1 MKHRTAA
8 LISAV
13 IMALSL
19 CGCEKKNS
27 SNKDDVVYGD
37 SAAFEAE
44 FENAE
49 DVSEGPLLTLSNTT
63 VKAGGTAEVT
73 ISVKNTGNN
82 WTMCGLHIAYP
93 DLLGCVM
100 DNAEEREPKM
110 TLGDAVKGSAGAV
123 ARLWSDN
130 LPEKLSSVKKKS
142 VFFTSMFSENN
153 GGDGDLVTFY
163 FNVPADAK
171 SGTVYDFDF
180 YYFNS
185 DQAKDMFRIGEE
197 NSSAEKYAFT
207 HWQGGSVTV
216 E

>member
-13 IMALSL
+13 TMALSL
-19 CGCEKKNS
+19 CGCEKKKNS
-27 SNKDDVVYGD
+27 TDAVYGD
-37 SAAFEAE
+37 ASAFETE
-44 FENAE
+44 FENTE
-49 DVSEGPLLTLSNTT
+49 DASEGPLLSISNTT

-73 ISVKNTGNN
+73 ISVKNTDNK
-82 WTMCGLHIAYP
+82 WTMCGLHIVYP
-93 DLLGCVM
+93 DLLECVM
-100 DNAEEREPKM
+100 DNEETRDPKM
-110 TLGDAVKGSAGAV
+110 TVGDALKGSAGTV
-123 ARLWSDN
+123 ARLWKDN

-142 VFFTSMFSENN
+142 VFFTSMFNGNS

-171 SGTVYDFDF
+171 TGTVYDFDF
-180 YYFNS
+180 YYYNS

>member
-1 MKHRTAA
+1 MKMKTAA
-8 LISAV
+8 LISAIV
-13 IMALSL
+13 MTFAA

-27 SNKDDVVYGD
+27 GEGAVYGD
-37 SAAFEAE
+37 SAAFEEE
-44 FENAE
+44 FGKVE
-49 DVSEGPLLTLSNTT
+49 DASEGPLLSLSKTT

-73 ISVKNTGNN
+73 ISVKNADKQ
-82 WTMCGLHIAYP
+82 WTMCGLHIAFP
-93 DLLGCVM
+93 DLLTCVM
-100 DNAEEREPKM
+100 DNVENREPKM

-123 ARLWSDN
+123 SRLWSEN
-130 LPEKLSSVKKKS
+130 LPSALADVKKQS
-142 VFFTSMFSENN
+142 VFFTSMFS
-153 GGDGDLVTFY
+153 GSKGSDGDMVTFY

-180 YYFNS
+180 YYYNS
-185 DQAKDMFRIGEE
+185 DQAKDMFKIGEE